1 MRVNL
6 NATLNGV
13 KEMKRQKFV
22 FIIGLLLAAS
32 LIFSACQ
39 MQASTGE
46 VTPQDDSEL
55 QDILDAV
62 AQQTPAGVDD
72 GTGGNP
78 SVIDSLSQTQTAQAG
93 IPTPELPSLA
103 TPTPSPTPT
112 RVPVEV
118 DKTVPEQYTLKKG
131 EFPWCIA
138 RRFNIDPITL
148 LNANGLSG
156 SQYDPGLV
164 LKIPANPGKFDGNP
178 MLANHPTTYTVKSGD
193 TFYSIACVYGDVWPE
208 EIAAQNG
215 MDLTDSLTAGTTLD
229 IP

>member
-1 MRVNL
+1 
-6 NATLNGV
+6 
-13 KEMKRQKFV
+13 MKRQKIV
-22 FIIGLLLAAS
+22 LIIALLLAAS
-32 LIFSACQ
+32 LLFSACE

-62 AQQTPAGVDD
+62 AQQTPAGADD

-78 SVIDSLSQTQTAQAG
+78 SVLDSLSQTQTAEAQ
-93 IPTPELPSLA
+93 IPTPQLPA
-103 TPTPSPTPT
+103 VETPTPTPT
-112 RVPVEV
+112 LVPVAV

-138 RRFNIDPITL
+138 RRFNLDPITL

-156 SQYDPGLV
+156 SQYSPGLV
-164 LKIPANPGKFDGNP
+164 LKIPANPGTFEGER

-193 TFYSIACVYGDVWPE
+193 TFNSIACVYGDVWPE

>member
-1 MRVNL
+1 
-6 NATLNGV
+6 
-13 KEMKRQKFV
+13 MKRQKFV
-22 FIIGLLLAAS
+22 LIIGLLLAAS

-62 AQQTPAGVDD
+62 AQQTPAGSADD

-78 SVIDSLSQTQTAQAG
+78 SVLDGLSQTQTAQAG
-93 IPTPELPSLA
+93 IPTPELPSVS
-103 TPTPSPTPT
+103 TPTPEPTAT
-112 RVPVEV
+112 MVPVEV
-118 DKTVPEQYTLKKG
+118 DKTVPDQYTLKKG

-156 SQYDPGLV
+156 SQYKVGLV
-164 LKIPANPGKFDGNP
+164 LKIPANPGTFDGNP

-193 TFYSIACVYGDVWPE
+193 TFYSIACIYGDVWPE